1 MPALAEV
8 RRRALA
14 SLIPP
19 ERVPLSQWIESNVR
33 LPQGLAATPGPVRLW
48 PHQRGIADAIGD
60 PAIERVTVLKSARVG
75 FTSLL
80 SAAIG
85 HHCVNDPA
93 PVLCLQPTE
102 SDVRDFTVSDLEPL
116 FEASP
121 ALRGALSRDVARN
134 EDRSTL
140 AHRIFP
146 GGSLKIIASRSPR
159 NLRRHSARIL
169 FCDECDAYETSAEGS
184 PLALAE
190 RRTLTFG
197 DRKIV
202 LGSTP
207 LFEETSAIC
216 RAYAA
221 SDGRVFEIP
230 CAACGTFAEIA
241 WRMIEWP
248 SGEPERAAFRC
259 PSCGELVGEE
269 HKASM
274 VERGQ
279 WRALRPEVRGHA
291 GFRVNALVSLLPN
304 ASWGKLASEFVAAK
318 DSPDTL
324 RVFVNTLLAEP
335 WRSDAESDLNE
346 GELQARAEPFSLDA
360 IPPEVLIVTAGVDVQ
375 VDRLEASFVG
385 FTRGSESLVLAHE
398 TLWGAPDQDEPW
410 RALEELLRARW
421 RHPLGGSI
429 GVDAAVID
437 SGFAT
442 DSVYRFAFPRA
453 GRRVMAG
460 KGMPGARPI
469 IAASKTRIATKT
481 GLAGRLWI
489 VGVDGIKTTLFAK
502 LARGRS
508 IRFSDSLE
516 PSWFEQL
523 ASERVVVRYSRGQ
536 PVRMFERIPGKRAEA
551 LDAMVYATA
560 ARASLGTVNFDQREA
575 ALRHPESAPPP
586 VARRPAVIR
595 SAWLDRQLPFVA
607 WPRGPDFMDG
617 PPRSNLI
624 SK

>member
-19 ERVPLSQWIESNVR
+19 ERLPLSEWIEANVR

-48 PHQRGIADAIGD
+48 PHQKGIADAIGD
-60 PAIERVTVLKSARVG
+60 PAIERVTVLKSSRVG
-75 FTSLL
+75 FTALL
-80 SAAIG
+80 CAAIG

-116 FEASP
+116 FDASP
-121 ALRGALSRDVARN
+121 ALRGALSRDVARQD
-134 EDRSTL
+134 DRSTL

-146 GGSLKIIASRSPR
+146 GGSLKVIASRSPR

-169 FCDECDAYETSAEGS
+169 FCDECDAYETTAEGS

-197 DRKIV
+197 DRKLV

-207 LFEETSAIC
+207 LFSETSAIC

-230 CAACGTFAEIA
+230 CAACGTFVELA

-248 SGEPERAAFRC
+248 SGEPERAGFRC
-259 PSCGELVGEE
+259 PACGELVGEE
-269 HKASM
+269 HKAAM

-279 WRALRPEVRGHA
+279 WRATRPEVRGHA

-335 WRSDAESDLNE
+335 WRSDAESDVDESALA
-346 GELQARAEPFSLDA
+346 ARAEPFSLDA
-360 IPPEVLIVTAGVDVQ
+360 IPAEALVLTAGTDIQ
-375 VDRLEASFVG
+375 VDRLESTLCG
-385 FTRGSESLVLAHE
+385 WTRTGECLVLDHVVH
-398 TLWGAPDQDEPW
+398 WGAPDENPPW
-410 RALEELLRARW
+410 VALDDLLKSRW

-429 GVDAAVID
+429 GIDACAVD
-437 SGFAT
+437 SGFQA
-442 DSVYRFAFPRA
+442 DAAYRFCFPRTA
-453 GRRVMAG
+453 RRVMAT
-460 KGMPGARPI
+460 KGMAGFARPAI
-469 IAASKTRIATKT
+469 QASKSRIATRS
-481 GLAGRLWI
+481 GQAGRVWL
-489 VGVDGIKTTLFAK
+489 VGTEPLKMSLYQR

-508 IRFSDSLE
+508 VRFSDTLGGE
-516 PSWFEQL
+516 WFEQL
-523 ASERVVVRYSRGQ
+523 ASERIITRYSRGQ
-536 PVRMFERIPGKRAEA
+536 PVRQFERVAGRRAES
-551 LDAMVYATA
+551 LDCMVLCLA
-560 ARASLGTVNFDQREA
+560 ARAALGTIAWDQREA

-595 SAWLDRQLPFVA
+595 SAWLDR
-607 WPRGPDFMDG
+607 
-617 PPRSNLI
+617 
-624 SK
+624 